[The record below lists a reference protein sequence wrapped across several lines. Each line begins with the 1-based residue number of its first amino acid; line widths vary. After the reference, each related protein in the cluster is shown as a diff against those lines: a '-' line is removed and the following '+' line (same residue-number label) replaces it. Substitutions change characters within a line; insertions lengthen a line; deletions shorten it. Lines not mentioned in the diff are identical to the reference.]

1 MKEEE
6 VKDLIKGLENMENI
20 MNGLSKKIAE
30 AINPINAIN
39 APMLVVLLEDYA
51 EGIKKMSDY
60 SEEAYLALRMLIS
73 NETRCNDHEEKTQ
86 DNQEKGETIYY
97 GKL

>member
-1 MKEEE
+1 MKEE
-6 VKDLIKGLENMENI
+6 VKDLIKGLENMEN
-20 MNGLSKKIAE
+20 MMKELSKKIAE

-39 APMLVVLLEDYA
+39 APMLVILLEDYA
-51 EGIKKMSDY
+51 EGIKKIPDY
-60 SEEAYLALRMLIS
+60 SEEAYLALRALAS
-73 NETRCNDHEEKTQ
+73 HETKCNVYEEKTQ